1 MQSSRSK
8 TISGLSATTEE
19 DAARDAARRQEGRMT
34 GRRSEASIGKEK
46 EEKVIEPMMFHNP
59 ILECLLHRV
68 SLLAT
73 AVS

>member
-59 ILECLLHRV
+59 ILECLLHRDRR
-68 SLLAT
+68 
-73 AVS
+73 